1 MKAPENLWFMASQ
14 PSREFLKVNSFLF
27 ISISFFFFKLM

>member
-14 PSREFLKVNSFLF
+14 PSREFLKVNCLL
-27 ISISFFFFKLM
+27 SIRFFFLLM